1 MEEMLENFVGTF
13 CWLLRTVVVDH
24 FLQQWTRKCIFLNI
38 FEWSFS
44 NLTVVMSIETIS
56 SFTDTA
62 ATTEFFGDL
71 LGAFISQNKASA

>member
-1 MEEMLENFVGTF
+1 MYLPEY
-13 CWLLRTVVVDH
+13 
-24 FLQQWTRKCIFLNI
+24 
-38 FEWSFS
+38 FEWSVS